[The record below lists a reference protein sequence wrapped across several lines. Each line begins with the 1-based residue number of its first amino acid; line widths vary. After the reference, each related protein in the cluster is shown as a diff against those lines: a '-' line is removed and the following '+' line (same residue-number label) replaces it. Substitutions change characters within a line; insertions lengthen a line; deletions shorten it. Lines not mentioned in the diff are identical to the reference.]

1 MLNPFLVSF
10 FSLSSSRSQWT
21 TLCALQAPC
30 WSVSKPACANLLGF
44 WCTPVGIASFT
55 MSTSF
60 LPCWPCSPACLTP
73 KSEHS
78 DTPALCLVSTEVQYS
93 HKNRESIHTQT
104 NFTRKVFFMTLLY
117 FLNWGENLQPN
128 RCWRYQRV
136 SSCFSGGRTN
146 CFIQLTSV
154 LVARE
159 VLLFV
164 SECAPPVSPAFVVS
178 YCCPSKPQLIHN
190 VIRQDIIGQYLP
202 TCACQKKKLITCL
215 DKVKTITCF
224 LLGSTYFGLLAMK
237 LMTGLAK
244 AAMIVSV
251 QLQTTQR
258 QYDME
263 NSKEAHDRAPD
274 RLEELQATIS
284 EVTHTHTLTRVQT
297 HRHFH
302 KVSTKVRTSRSDVT
316 S

>member
-1 MLNPFLVSF
+1 M
-10 FSLSSSRSQWT
+10 
-21 TLCALQAPC
+21 
-30 WSVSKPACANLLGF
+30 
-44 WCTPVGIASFT
+44 
-55 MSTSF
+55 
-60 LPCWPCSPACLTP
+60 
-73 KSEHS
+73 
-78 DTPALCLVSTEVQYS
+78 
-93 HKNRESIHTQT
+93 
-104 NFTRKVFFMTLLY
+104 
-117 FLNWGENLQPN
+117 
-128 RCWRYQRV
+128 
-136 SSCFSGGRTN
+136 
-146 CFIQLTSV
+146 
-154 LVARE
+154 
-159 VLLFV
+159 
-164 SECAPPVSPAFVVS
+164 
-178 YCCPSKPQLIHN
+178 
-190 VIRQDIIGQYLP
+190 
-202 TCACQKKKLITCL
+202 
-215 DKVKTITCF
+215 KTITCF